1 NYVFNDWLYRALIFL
16 VISCPCALVVAI
28 PLGYFGGI
36 GAGSRNGILFKGSTF
51 LDLMAKVDTV
61 VMDKTGTLTKGVF
74 KVQKVEGTLDPK
86 EWVSP
91 LAALESH
98 STHPVARAVV
108 EYAANGYDKH
118 QVTGIEEIKGYGLK
132 GNVNGREILAG
143 NVKLLDR
150 FGISAPDEIHAIT
163 DSIVVVAV
171 DNAFAGYLT
180 VADELK
186 EDSKEAIR
194 QMHARGIK
202 TIMLSG
208 DQQSVASKIADELG
222 IDQAHGE
229 LLPEDK
235 VRKVEEIKAGKKE
248 PIAFVGDCINDAP
261 VLAISDVGIAMGGLG
276 SDAAIE

>member
-1 NYVFNDWLYRALIFL
+1 PASKEKGESVLAGMINEEKVIELRVTKLFNDSSIARILTLVQNAQARKAKTELFIRRFARVYTPIVVFLAVALTLLPYFFVSDYVFNDWLYRALIFL

-36 GAGSRNGILFKGSTF
+36 GAGSRNGILFKGSTY

-143 NVKLLDR
+143 NVKLLHK
-150 FGISAPDEIHAIT
+150 FGIAVPDGIHLIT
-163 DSIVVVAV
+163 DSIVVVA
-171 DNAFAGYLT
+171 
-180 VADELK
+180 
-186 EDSKEAIR
+186 
-194 QMHARGIK
+194 
-202 TIMLSG
+202 
-208 DQQSVASKIADELG
+208 
-222 IDQAHGE
+222 
-229 LLPEDK
+229 
-235 VRKVEEIKAGKKE
+235 
-248 PIAFVGDCINDAP
+248 
-261 VLAISDVGIAMGGLG
+261 
-276 SDAAIE
+276 